1 MVSSLSKC
9 ESRSD
14 IAYRIAPMKT
24 RKIEDIIQ
32 MCHVRP
38 GKKFRLK
45 DHDPSWEGDKS
56 VPEERRRQYAESLLS
71 QDVSDLAQAQELF
84 YASDTWSLLII
95 FQAMDAAGK
104 DSTIKHVLTGINPQ
118 GCHVTSFK
126 QPSQEELDHDFLW
139 RCAKALPERGR
150 IGIFNRSYYEE
161 TLVVRV
167 HPEYLKYQQLPD
179 LQAEN
184 AKIKKSFWKDRF
196 EDINTFESHLTRNGT
211 AIIKFFLNVSK
222 DEQRKRFL
230 ERLSERDKL
239 WKFSLGDLKER
250 ALWDDYMAAYEETLE
265 ATSTEDAPWYVIP
278 ADNKWVM
285 RAIVARVIVN
295 TIKSLQ
301 LEWPQV
307 PDSDRAAM
315 EQAKQQLMAEE

>member
-1 MVSSLSKC
+1 
-9 ESRSD
+9 
-14 IAYRIAPMKT
+14 MKT
-24 RKIEDIIQ
+24 RKIEDIID
-32 MCHVRP
+32 MCRVRP
-38 GKKFRLK
+38 GKKFRIK
-45 DHDPSWEGDKS
+45 DHDPGWEGDKS
-56 VPEERRRQYAESLLS
+56 VPEERRRQFAETLLS
-71 QDVSDLAQAQELF
+71 QDVSDLAEAQELL
-84 YASDTWSLLII
+84 YAADTWSLLVV

-126 QPSQEELDHDFLW
+126 QPSPEELDHDFLW
-139 RCAKALPERGR
+139 RCSKALPERGR

-179 LQAEN
+179 LPDPA
-184 AKIKKSFWKDRF
+184 AKLKKSFWKDRF
-196 EDINTFESHLTRNGT
+196 EDINNFETHLTRNGT

-230 ERLSERDKL
+230 ERLNERNKL
-239 WKFSLGDLKER
+239 WKFSLDDLKER

-265 ATSTEDAPWYVIP
+265 ATSTDEAPWYVIP

-285 RAIVARVIVN
+285 RSIVARVIVN
-295 TIKSLQ
+295 TIKSLK

-315 EQAKQQLMAEE
+315 EQAKQQLLAEM

>member
-1 MVSSLSKC
+1 
-9 ESRSD
+9 
-14 IAYRIAPMKT
+14 MKT
-24 RKIEDIIQ
+24 RKIQDIID
-32 MCHVRP
+32 MCHVRE

-45 DHDPSWEGDKS
+45 DHDPGWEGDKNIA
-56 VPEERRRQYAESLLS
+56 EERRRQFAETLLS
-71 QDVSDLAQAQELF
+71 QDVSELAEAQELL
-84 YASDTWSLLII
+84 YAADTWSLLVV

-104 DSTIKHVLTGINPQ
+104 DSTIKHVLTGVNPQ

-126 QPSQEELDHDFLW
+126 QPSPEELDHNYLW
-139 RCAKALPERGR
+139 RCSKALPERGK

-167 HPEYLKYQQLPD
+167 HPEYLHYQQLPE
-179 LQAEN
+179 LQSPDT
-184 AKIKKSFWKDRF
+184 KVKKSFWKDRF
-196 EDINTFESHLTRNGT
+196 EDINNFESHLTRNGT
-211 AIIKFFLNVSK
+211 AIVKFFLNVSK

-230 ERLSERDKL
+230 ERLNERDKL

-250 ALWDDYMAAYEETLE
+250 ARWDDYMAAYEETIE

-285 RAIVARVIVN
+285 RSIVARVIVN
-295 TIKSLQ
+295 TIKSLK

-307 PDSDRAAM
+307 PDSERAEM
-315 EQAKQQLMAEE
+315 EQAKAQLLAEK

>member
-1 MVSSLSKC
+1 
-9 ESRSD
+9 
-14 IAYRIAPMKT
+14 MKT
-24 RKIEDIIQ
+24 RKIEDIID

-38 GKKFRLK
+38 EKKFRFK
-45 DHDPSWEGDKS
+45 DHDPGWEGDKS
-56 VPEERRRQYAESLLS
+56 VPEERRRQFAESLLS
-71 QDVSDLAQAQELF
+71 QDVSDLAEAQELL
-84 YASDTWSLLII
+84 YAADTWSLLVV

-126 QPSQEELDHDFLW
+126 QPSPEELDHDFLW
-139 RCAKALPERGR
+139 RCSKALPERGR

-167 HPEYLKYQQLPD
+167 HPEYLKSQQLPD
-179 LQAEN
+179 LPDPSV
-184 AKIKKSFWKDRF
+184 KVKKSFWKDRF
-196 EDINTFESHLTRNGT
+196 EDIKNFETHLTRNGT
-211 AIIKFFLNVSK
+211 AIVKFFLNVSK

-239 WKFSLGDLKER
+239 WKFSLGDLQER
-250 ALWDDYMAAYEETLE
+250 ARWDDYMAAYEETLE
-265 ATSTEDAPWYVIP
+265 ATSTDEAPWYVIP

-295 TIKSLQ
+295 TIKSLK

-315 EQAKQQLMAEE
+315 EQAKQQLLAEM

>member
-1 MVSSLSKC
+1 MNCK
-9 ESRSD
+9 SRSD
-14 IAYRIAPMKT
+14 ITYRIDAMKT
-24 RKIEDIIQ
+24 RKIEDIIA
-32 MCHVRP
+32 MCHVP
-38 GKKFRLK
+38 EGKKFRLK
-45 DHDPSWEGDKS
+45 DHDPAWEGDKNI
-56 VPEERRRQYAESLLS
+56 PEERRRQFAETLLS
-71 QDVSDLAQAQELF
+71 QDVSELAQAQELL
-84 YASDTWSLLII
+84 YAADTWSLLIV

-104 DSTIKHVLTGINPQ
+104 DSTIKHVLTGVNPQ

-126 QPSQEELDHDFLW
+126 QPSTEELDHNFLW
-139 RCAKALPERGR
+139 RCSKALPERGK

-167 HPEYLKYQQLPD
+167 HPEYLQYQQLPE
-179 LQAEN
+179 LQSPD
-184 AKIKKSFWKDRF
+184 AKVKKSFWKDRF
-196 EDINTFESHLTRNGT
+196 EDINNFESHLTRNGT
-211 AIIKFFLNVSK
+211 AIVKFFLNVSK

-250 ALWDDYMAAYEETLE
+250 ALWDDYMAAYEETIE
-265 ATSTEDAPWYVIP
+265 ATSTDEAPWYVIP

-285 RAIVARVIVN
+285 RSIVARVIVN

-307 PDSDRAAM
+307 PDSERAEM
-315 EQAKQQLMAEE
+315 EQAKAQLLAEK

>member
-1 MVSSLSKC
+1 
-9 ESRSD
+9 
-14 IAYRIAPMKT
+14 MKT

-38 GKKFRLK
+38 GKKFKLK

-56 VPEERRRQYAESLLS
+56 IPEERRRQYAESLLS
-71 QDVSDLAQAQELF
+71 QDVSELAEAQELL
-84 YASDTWSLLII
+84 YASGTWSLLVV

-126 QPSQEELDHDFLW
+126 QPSQEELNHDFLW
-139 RCAKALPERGR
+139 RCSKALPERGR

-167 HPEYLKYQQLPD
+167 HPEFLKSQQLPD
-179 LQAEN
+179 LQAPH
-184 AKIKKSFWKDRF
+184 AKIKKSFWKNRF
-196 EDINTFESHLTRNGT
+196 EDINNFECHLNRNGT
-211 AIIKFFLNVSK
+211 AVIKFFLHVSK

-230 ERLSERDKL
+230 ERLNERDKL

-250 ALWDDYMAAYEETLE
+250 ARWDDYMAAYEEAIE
-265 ATSTEDAPWYVIP
+265 ATSTEEAPWYVVP

-285 RAIVARVIVN
+285 QAIVARVIVS
-295 TIKSLQ
+295 TIQSLN

-307 PDSDRAAM
+307 PDSDREEM
-315 EQAKQQLMAEE
+315 QMAKQQLLAES